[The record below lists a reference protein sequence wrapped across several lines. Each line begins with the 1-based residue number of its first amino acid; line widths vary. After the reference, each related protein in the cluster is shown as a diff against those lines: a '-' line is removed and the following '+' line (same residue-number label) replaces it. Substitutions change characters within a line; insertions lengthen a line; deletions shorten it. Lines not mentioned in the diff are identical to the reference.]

1 MREIKNMSKQIHE
14 EMHGAKEYAIQAT
27 AYKEAGN
34 QAAGKVYF
42 ELANDEIKHA
52 MSIHGLVVKLIEET
66 RKTVTPP
73 QYMLDMWNE
82 EHEEYMEEMAKVKY
96 MLAEYAK

>member
-1 MREIKNMSKQIHE
+1 MREIKNMAKQIHE
-14 EMHGAKEYAIQAT
+14 ELHGAKEYAIQAT

-34 QAAGKVYF
+34 QIAGKAYY
-42 ELANDEIKHA
+42 EMANDEIKHA
-52 MSIHGLVVKLIEET
+52 MSIHNLVVKLIEET